1 MRILSVNVGRPRD
14 VTWRGK
20 VVRTSIFKDAVP
32 GGVRVGATNLE
43 GDGQADLTVHG
54 GRDKA
59 VYAYPSEHYAFWQR
73 ELGAASLPWGAFG
86 ENLTTQGLVEA
97 DVCIGDRLH
106 CGSAELVVTQPRV
119 PCFKLGV
126 RFERPDLVKQ
136 FLRSGRSG
144 FYLAVTHEGELRA
157 GDAIGIVAAPGE
169 RVSIAEANELYRAE
183 EPDRDRIARLVA
195 VPGLSAAWRDHFRAR
210 LES

>member
-59 VYAYPSEHYAFWQR
+59 VYAYPSEHYAFWQH
-73 ELGAASLPWGAFG
+73 ELGAASLPWAP
-86 ENLTTQGLVEA
+86 
-97 DVCIGDRLH
+97 
-106 CGSAELVVTQPRV
+106 SART
-119 PCFKLGV
+119 
-126 RFERPDLVKQ
+126 
-136 FLRSGRSG
+136 
-144 FYLAVTHEGELRA
+144 
-157 GDAIGIVAAPGE
+157 
-169 RVSIAEANELYRAE
+169 
-183 EPDRDRIARLVA
+183 
-195 VPGLSAAWRDHFRAR
+195 
-210 LES
+210 